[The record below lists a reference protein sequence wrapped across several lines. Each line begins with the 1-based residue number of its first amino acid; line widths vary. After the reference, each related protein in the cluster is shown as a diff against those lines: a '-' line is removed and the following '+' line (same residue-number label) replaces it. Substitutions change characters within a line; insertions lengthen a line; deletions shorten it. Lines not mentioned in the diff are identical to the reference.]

1 MLWSES
7 GIRFSLRTF
16 FCTTMGNF
24 ITFRLGVSQKWSPC
38 LLLST
43 GKSTWCERWS
53 STDEKKKRKKENEKL
68 VHRTKKKKKK
78 KGRGPLCR
86 LKQFT
91 GSTQFDE
98 LQHYLFNV
106 RMSAAQSKQI
116 SLLEKISNIN
126 KKAWRILH
134 PLGSLHGN
142 DFKEMYIKN
151 TLISTDF
158 YHVVKPLRI
167 EHLFPSL

>member
-1 MLWSES
+1 MIPLFVIINRKVYLMRAMEFY
-7 GIRFSLRTF
+7 RR
-16 FCTTMGNF
+16 
-24 ITFRLGVSQKWSPC
+24 
-38 LLLST
+38 
-43 GKSTWCERWS
+43 
-53 STDEKKKRKKENEKL
+53 EKKKKKGKRKIS
-68 VHRTKKKKKK
+68 TSYQKKKKK

-98 LQHYLFNV
+98 LQHYLFKV

-116 SLLEKISNIN
+116 SLLEKISNIK